1 MFCPVPSSVP
11 LTLFPCLFTVSYFYN
26 IDIEL
31 ISWNIIYQIWY
42 LRGKK
47 KKWQHAEKEAKHCA
61 LCSRDSPHK
70 QAIETVGSESGLNLM
85 PFLRGL
91 SVFMVSS
98 CRSPSGKRYSHL
110 FFNHQKTFQSK
121 QPLMKDLIYQ
131 TEFQFCFRVS
141 HYYSHFKT
149 FTSCGLL
156 EFPEMWEETYRR
168 HHEEKCC
175 ICNSEESWNQFET
188 GFNLHIWKKYT
199 MLIFLIIRVE
209 DM

>member
-1 MFCPVPSSVP
+1 MVLIFYSFLLHSFMFCPVPSSVP

-42 LRGKK
+42 LRDKK

-70 QAIETVGSESGLNLM
+70 QAIETAGSESGLNLM

-110 FFNHQKTFQSK
+110 FFNHQKNISVQATFN
-121 QPLMKDLIYQ
+121 
-131 TEFQFCFRVS
+131 ER
-141 HYYSHFKT
+141 
-149 FTSCGLL
+149 
-156 EFPEMWEETYRR
+156 
-168 HHEEKCC
+168 
-175 ICNSEESWNQFET
+175 
-188 GFNLHIWKKYT
+188 FNL
-199 MLIFLIIRVE
+199 LDGVSVLL
-209 DM
+209 